1 MIIDTRY
8 MSYDDWQ
15 NIRDENTGIVE
26 NSFSIRLNIHSLGVS
41 AVVTKAFPTSA
52 FKERLTH

>member
-1 MIIDTRY
+1 

-15 NIRDENTGIVE
+15 NIRDENTGVVE
-26 NSFSIRLNIHSLGVS
+26 NSFPVRLNIHSLCVS
-41 AVVTKAFPTSA
+41 SVVTAAFPTSA